1 MRQLAE
7 ANLEIGFDVYF
18 CENMP
23 SGQGSWFV
31 RGFERFGD
39 GLLSEQPLTGVDDD
53 VLTYFIQKH
62 WADLIRKHW
71 TRPGDEDD
79 PSLLLC
85 LSYPLTPDIAE
96 ALREQVGVEANLD
109 FSREEYFL
117 EYNV

>member
-53 VLTYFIQKH
+53 VLTDFIRNH

-85 LSYPLTPDIAE
+85 ISYPLTPGDAE

>member
-1 MRQLAE
+1 MA
-7 ANLEIGFDVYF
+7 
-18 CENMP
+18 

-31 RGFERFGD
+31 RGFERFSD

-53 VLTYFIQKH
+53 VLTDFIRKH
-62 WADLIRKHW
+62 WADVIRKHW

-85 LSYPLTPDIAE
+85 LSYPLTPGDAE
-96 ALREQVGVEANLD
+96 ALREQAGVEANLD

>member
-1 MRQLAE
+1 MA
-7 ANLEIGFDVYF
+7 
-18 CENMP
+18 
-23 SGQGSWFV
+23 SGQSSWFV
-31 RGFERFGD
+31 WGFERFGD

-53 VLTYFIQKH
+53 VLTDFIRKH

-85 LSYPLTPDIAE
+85 LSYPLTPGIAE

>member
-1 MRQLAE
+1 MA
-7 ANLEIGFDVYF
+7 
-18 CENMP
+18 

-31 RGFERFGD
+31 WGFERFGD
-39 GLLSEQPLTGVDDD
+39 SLLSEQPLTGVDDD
-53 VLTYFIQKH
+53 VLTDFIQKH

-71 TRPGDEDD
+71 TRPGDKED